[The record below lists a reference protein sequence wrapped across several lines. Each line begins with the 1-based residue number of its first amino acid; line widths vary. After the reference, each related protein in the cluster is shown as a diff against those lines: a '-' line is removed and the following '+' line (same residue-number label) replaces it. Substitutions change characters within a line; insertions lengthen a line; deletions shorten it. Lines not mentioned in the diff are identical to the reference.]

1 MTRALVFVLAAAFAG
16 VSCQSAEEKAR
27 AEFSARLKQ
36 QKQLTREELVR
47 LYDEIG
53 RALGRRILLAKQG
66 AVTREL
72 DERQQAAVLG
82 MLSDPTL
89 VGDGG
94 VKVDQGRTFRGL
106 TANGTPPTSEIDA
119 TQLLWIDADRFLPA
133 RYEFTYAMAG
143 LGDFSYDL
151 TVAP

>member
-1 MTRALVFVLAAAFAG
+1 
-16 VSCQSAEEKAR
+16 
-27 AEFSARLKQ
+27 
-36 QKQLTREELVR
+36 
-47 LYDEIG
+47 
-53 RALGRRILLAKQG
+53 
-66 AVTREL
+66 
-72 DERQQAAVLG
+72 

-94 VKVDQGRTFRGL
+94 VRVDQGRTFRGL

-119 TQLLWIDADRFLPA
+119 TQLLWIDADSFLPA